1 MSLESA
7 PNLSYDLPPTDERK
21 GKTKAESDRYLRKL
35 IISHRAKLT
44 RYPAGTMAASRQ
56 KNVVGIPVRASWNA
70 APFAFQTPF
79 VGPPLAAVPQKCTAR
94 FGEQLGRGLRSTPR
108 GPPRLRQ
115 HVVRK
120 N

>member
-56 KNVVGIPVRASWNA
+56 KNVAGIPVRAPGA
-70 APFAFQTPF
+70 AEATPSC
-79 VGPPLAAVPQKCTAR
+79 GRIEKAARQYPAASRAQNLLVSKK
-94 FGEQLGRGLRSTPR
+94 PR
-108 GPPRLRQ
+108 PPRVQ
-115 HVVRK
+115 QICIG
-120 N
+120 